1 MMTYA
6 IKGAYKDS
14 TLRTKLNRL
23 FGKHSILTIKAIPL
37 NPILSLLFCQ
47 NRSMFIEIC
56 DIAYFIP
63 AASRFSAS
71 FTSRTTRLMLW
82 PNLLKFLDA
91 PIAPAAN

>member
-47 NRSMFIEIC
+47 NCSITY
-56 DIAYFIP
+56 DILIDMRCIAKKCN
-63 AASRFSAS
+63 RF
-71 FTSRTTRLMLW
+71 
-82 PNLLKFLDA
+82 N
-91 PIAPAAN
+91 